1 MIALLVF
8 FFANYIPD
16 RCRSHFQHDCLLP
29 DCGTNMLRS
38 QHSGTFEHLTH
49 ECCTGIASETK
60 GTLMAAYFIVDIQE
74 ITDPQTYAEYRKGV
88 DATLEPYGGTFRV
101 RGGTYETIEGDWQSQ
116 RLVVVEFADVQQF
129 KRWYNSPEYSELLK
143 LRLNA
148 STSRAVVVQ
157 GI

>member
-1 MIALLVF
+1 M
-8 FFANYIPD
+8 
-16 RCRSHFQHDCLLP
+16 RS
-29 DCGTNMLRS
+29 S
-38 QHSGTFEHLTH
+38 QH
-49 ECCTGIASETK
+49 
-60 GTLMAAYFIVDIQE
+60 
-74 ITDPQTYAEYRKGV
+74 R
-88 DATLEPYGGTFRV
+88 
-101 RGGTYETIEGDWQSQ
+101 DWQSQ